1 MKKAL
6 TFALPLFIIALL
18 FASPRARAQS
28 SAGSNGGAKNGDAKS
43 VDAKEVKSGGT
54 NGTHAGETAPGG
66 ASSMGGAKAASA
78 QALYEEAA
86 RYVRVKFEEFRK
98 NEVPYDQGLE
108 QKTYQEQRELAL
120 RNANQL
126 AARAPLG
133 GTDLYYAGLLYSLA
147 VKPEAALDSMR
158 RFLADPE
165 AAHASAELRQRAR
178 VVVVQRASEIGLTEE
193 AEKSLA
199 DYTQAGPRATS
210 ELYTMHVVLTSAY
223 SKKRDYARAA
233 PHARE
238 TYAAAL
244 QLAAAEKTDAQ
255 QRDATIY
262 GAGAL
267 LSRTLTSAGRRA
279 EALAVIQE
287 LRARA
292 ISLPSARLYRQ
303 ATELLLEQGERLDAP
318 PEVAGLEPSPLPELK
333 VSEWIEQTPVRL
345 ADLRGKVVLLDFW
358 ATWCGPCRVSMPKI
372 NAMSRRYR
380 DRGLVVIGLTEFE
393 GEADGRRL
401 TRPQEVEYLR
411 QFKRRQNISY
421 GFGVADDKENGR
433 NYGVVSIPTAVLI
446 DRRGRVRFLTISS
459 NEDEAAV
466 LQKMIR
472 KLLDEPAQ

>member
-1 MKKAL
+1 MKKVPTCAL
-6 TFALPLFIIALL
+6 TLVALALL
-18 FASPRARAQS
+18 FASPLARAQS
-28 SAGSNGGAKNGDAKS
+28 SAGSNGVKNGDAKS
-43 VDAKEVKSGGT
+43 VDAKPAR
-54 NGTHAGETAPGG
+54 AGETATGD
-66 ASSMGGAKAASA
+66 ASSAGDAKASTA

-86 RYVRVKFEEFRK
+86 RYARLKFDGFRK
-98 NEVPYDQGLE
+98 NEVPYDRGLE
-108 QKTYQEQRELAL
+108 QKTYQEQKELAL
-120 RNANQL
+120 RNANRL

-147 VKPEAALDSMR
+147 SKPEAALDSMR
-158 RFLADPE
+158 HFLADPE
-165 AAHASAELRQRAR
+165 AAHAPTDMRQRAR
-178 VVVVQRASEIGLTEE
+178 VVVVQRAAELGLVEE

-199 DYTQAGPRATS
+199 DYAQTEPRVPS
-210 ELYTMHVVLTSAY
+210 DIYTMHVVLTSAY
-223 SKKRDYARAA
+223 SKKKDYARAA

-244 QLAAAEKTDAQ
+244 RLAAAPQSDAQ
-255 QRDATIY
+255 QRDATVY

-267 LSRTLTSAGRRA
+267 YVRTLTSAGRRA

-292 ISLPSARLYRQ
+292 ISFPSARLYRQ
-303 ATELLLEQGERLDAP
+303 ATDLLLEQGEHLDAP
-318 PEVAGLEPSPLPELK
+318 PTVAGLEPSAPPELK
-333 VSEWIEQTPVRL
+333 VSEWIDQTPVRL

-372 NAMSRRYR
+372 SAMSRKYR
-380 DRGLVVIGLTEFE
+380 ERGLVVIGLTEFE
-393 GEADGRRL
+393 GEADGRQL

-433 NYGVVSIPTAVLI
+433 SYGVVSIPTAVLI
-446 DRRGRVRFLTISS
+446 DRRGRVRFLTISAS
-459 NEDEAAV
+459 EDEAAV
-466 LQKMIR
+466 LQKMIQ

>member
-6 TFALPLFIIALL
+6 TFALPLFVIALL
-18 FASPRARAQS
+18 SSPPLARAQS
-28 SAGSNGGAKNGDAKS
+28 SGGSNGGAKNG
-43 VDAKEVKSGGT
+43 DAKEVKSGGT
-54 NGTHAGETAPGG
+54 NGTHAGETAPSG
-66 ASSMGGAKAASA
+66 ASSTGGAKAASA

-98 NEVPYDQGLE
+98 NEVPYDRGLE

-147 VKPEAALDSMR
+147 SKPEAALDSMR

-178 VVVVQRASEIGLTEE
+178 VVVVQRASELGLTEE

-199 DYTQAGPRATS
+199 DYAQAGPRAAS
-210 ELYTMHVVLTSAY
+210 DLYTMHVVLTSSY
-223 SKKRDYARAA
+223 SKKRDYVRAA

-244 QLAAAEKTDAQ
+244 QLAAAEKSDAQ

-262 GAGAL
+262 GAGVL

-318 PEVAGLEPSPLPELK
+318 PTVAGLESSSPPELK
-333 VSEWIEQTPVRL
+333 VSEWIDQTPVRL

-372 NAMSRRYR
+372 SAMSRRYR
-380 DRGLVVIGLTEFE
+380 ERGLVVIGLTEFE

-433 NYGVVSIPTAVLI
+433 NYSVVSIPTAVLI
-446 DRRGRVRFLTISS
+446 DRRGRVRFLTISAG
-459 NEDEAAV
+459 EDEAAV
-466 LQKMIR
+466 LQKMIQ